1 MNGMGR
7 SVVCLGIL
15 VADVIG
21 RPLRALPA
29 PGRLVLVDEMSLH
42 TGGCAV
48 NAATALARLGLPVE
62 VIGKVGAD
70 PFGDFLIDA
79 LKERGIGTRGISRD
93 AQTGTSATMVMV
105 DPDGERRFVHYIG
118 ANACLTLADVEV
130 EMVETA
136 AIFHVGGSLVL
147 PGIDGEPTAALL
159 QRARAS
165 GAITF
170 LDTVWDDTGR
180 WMQVLKPCLPHLN
193 YFIPSLP
200 EAQAITG
207 HTDPLDVGRT
217 LLEYGPQTVA
227 LKMGDRGCLVL
238 TQDGQQLH
246 LPAYDVPVLDA
257 TGAGDAFAAG
267 FITGVWHGWPVES
280 TAAFAN
286 AVGALCVMGVGAT
299 GGIRSFAETIEFMQ
313 STPIKNLA

>member
-1 MNGMGR
+1 
-7 SVVCLGIL
+7 
-15 VADVIG
+15 
-21 RPLRALPA
+21 
-29 PGRLVLVDEMSLH
+29 
-42 TGGCAV
+42 
-48 NAATALARLGLPVE
+48 
-62 VIGKVGAD
+62 
-70 PFGDFLIDA
+70 
-79 LKERGIGTRGISRD
+79 
-93 AQTGTSATMVMV
+93 
-105 DPDGERRFVHYIG
+105 
-118 ANACLTLADVEV
+118 
-130 EMVETA
+130 
-136 AIFHVGGSLVL
+136 
-147 PGIDGEPTAALL
+147 
-159 QRARAS
+159 
-165 GAITF
+165 
-170 LDTVWDDTGR
+170 
-180 WMQVLKPCLPHLN
+180 MQVLKPCLPHLN

-267 FITGVWHGWPVES
+267 FITGVWHGWPIER